1 MLLHI
6 FFLNLLFLSTLY
18 FWGVG
23 ESNRGWLR
31 FGSIG
36 IQPGEAGKLVFI
48 LTFAA
53 HLSAAKKKG
62 MGFLQ
67 VLGLIAHA
75 GVCMGF
81 VMFFSRDDG
90 MTLSYAA
97 IALAAALVGRNGAC
111 GTGRILFFVTLPL
124 LIVMPFFAGEP
135 FPAAEYF
142 HLPVPLISGA
152 CAAHGARR
160 SFSCAVISCGIGA
173 GIGAAL
179 RLCGGVC
186 CELYMYASL
195 FFCLLIAA
203 DGIISCASH
212 IE

>member
-1 MLLHI
+1 MTDAVFIFACAGMTAAFSGALTVFSACAFTFSACLFSILKKRRCGFLFPYAAAAALLCHY
-6 FFLNLLFLSTLY
+6 LA
-18 FWGVG
+18 
-23 ESNRGWLR
+23 LR
-31 FGSIG
+31 FGWEVCLSF
-36 IQPGEAGKLVFI
+36 AVF
-48 LTFAA
+48 
-53 HLSAAKKKG
+53 
-62 MGFLQ
+62 
-67 VLGLIAHA
+67 
-75 GVCMGF
+75 
-81 VMFFSRDDG
+81 
-90 MTLSYAA
+90 
-97 IALAAALVGRNGAC
+97 ALAAALVGRNGAC

-124 LIVMPFFAGEP
+124 LIVMTFFAGEP

-160 SFSCAVISCGIGA
+160 SFSCAVVSCGIGA

-179 RLCGGVC
+179 RLCGGIC